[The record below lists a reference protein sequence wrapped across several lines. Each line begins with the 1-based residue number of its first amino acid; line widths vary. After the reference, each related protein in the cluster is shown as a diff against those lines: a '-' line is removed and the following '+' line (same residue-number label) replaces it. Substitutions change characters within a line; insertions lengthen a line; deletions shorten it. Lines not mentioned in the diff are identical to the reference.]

1 MSVEQIKESLPEFA
15 KDIRLNL
22 STLFT
27 QKEQMTLSLSQF
39 YGVALSVAYCL
50 KNAELIQHLKS
61 EAGEHLSEGLINGVK
76 TAATMMA
83 MNNIYYRF
91 VHLVKDEDFAKMPAQ
106 LRMNSMRN
114 SGVSQED
121 FELFSLAVSAING
134 CGLCIDSHVKQLIQH
149 GIDKMA
155 IQQAIRIASVL
166 NAVDTASFLNE
177 S

>member
-1 MSVEQIKESLPEFA
+1 MSFEQIKESLPDFA

-27 QKEQMTLSLSQF
+27 QKEQMALSISQF
-39 YGVALSVAYCL
+39 YGVALSVAYSL
-50 KNAELIQHLKS
+50 KNADLIQQL
-61 EAGEHLSEGLINGVK
+61 EEDAGEYLSEGLIKGAK

-134 CGLCIDSHVKQLIQH
+134 CGLCIDSHVEQLIQH
-149 GIDKMA
+149 GMDKAA

-166 NAVDTASFLNE
+166 NAVDTASFL
-177 S
+177 SAS